1 MAAALFCCP
10 CVGQQNTDEVT
21 QNTNTQTQ
29 CCKNCRCDLYLS
41 FKFQKKGLSEGSQGK
56 SLCIFTTES
65 VRQVD
70 RLEEDP
76 PDPHNNSSR

>member
-1 MAAALFCCP
+1 M
-10 CVGQQNTDEVT
+10 
-21 QNTNTQTQ
+21 
-29 CCKNCRCDLYLS
+29 R

-76 PDPHNNSSR
+76 PDPHNNSSRQISSGLGCLLVSLNQIQLGLDYCSWVEPDPE